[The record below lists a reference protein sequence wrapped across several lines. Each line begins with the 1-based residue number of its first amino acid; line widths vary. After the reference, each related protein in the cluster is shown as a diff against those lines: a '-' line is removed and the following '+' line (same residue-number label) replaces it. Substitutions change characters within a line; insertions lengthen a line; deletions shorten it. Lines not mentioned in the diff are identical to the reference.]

1 MNKSIPNIRAEQ
13 CTIHPAL
20 RSLIRNIVII
30 ETDLGTIPIQMEGNF
45 MPSPDQAMFI
55 NLYTRLK
62 SKKSGENKFN
72 TVTSCTLIGAQVTP
86 FKLLAEESNKTVSI
100 IFQPGGL
107 NRFLNIPMT
116 EIFDNGYSARD
127 VIGSEIEE
135 LLYKSHD
142 TISSVEL
149 SSIVQSYF
157 LRKLSRVKE
166 VLPIDHALSYLSA
179 NYNTSLDK
187 VAEMACMSVRTFERK
202 CQERLGMPAKMY
214 ARIARFYRA
223 YKILESR
230 SSISWTD
237 LTYEVGY
244 YDQTHF
250 IKDFKEFSR
259 LTPTLLHKE
268 VSGLPMRF
276 QLDWDSL

>member
-1 MNKSIPNIRAEQ
+1 
-13 CTIHPAL
+13 
-20 RSLIRNIVII
+20 
-30 ETDLGTIPIQMEGNF
+30 

-135 LLYKSHD
+135 LLDKSHD

-223 YKILESR
+223 YKILENR

-268 VSGLPMRF
+268 VSGQPMRF